1 MLVQSPIWCTLKD
14 KMENE
19 MTLVKDDLVTAT
31 KLVQDFL
38 KPVAGEV
45 PPTYIERMYTLVE
58 VARLVG
64 EERRS
69 NLLVDA
75 HVRKGTPL
83 HDARRF
89 DPVEE
94 ARRNPITPFVPVR
107 TTAVKH
113 PVHTPEVIVAQK
125 PRKPAAS
132 RKPAAPKPAKP

>member
-45 PPTYIERMYTLVE
+45 PPTYIERMYTIVE

-69 NLLVDA
+69 NRLVALDDA
-75 HVRKGTPL
+75 HSVRKSPLTPTR
-83 HDARRF
+83 DARRF

-94 ARRNPITPFVPVR
+94 ARRNPVTPFVPVR
-107 TTAVKH
+107 TTAVKQ
-113 PVHTPEVIVAQK
+113 PVPTPEVIVAQK
-125 PRKPAAS
+125 PRKPAA
-132 RKPAAPKPAKP
+132 PKPAKP